1 MKRKNKSLFSFI
13 IVLLLAIV
21 SIYCNNFFKDT
32 DNGDVL
38 KRETVNTTG
47 NFDDN
52 LVVSYL
58 NVGQADSIL
67 IEINNKYA
75 LIDAGNNADG
85 EKLVKYFKDLGIS
98 RFDYVIAT
106 HGHEDHIGGM
116 DDIINNF
123 DIGKFYMPNYIT
135 TTKTFEDVLDALK
148 TKNIGINVP
157 KVGETFSLDKA
168 DFEILASN
176 SDAKNINDTSIVLKA
191 TYGLNKFLFMGDLS
205 SSEESKL
212 LDKSIAVDVLK
223 VGHHGSK
230 YSTSSEF
237 LDKVSPQ
244 YAIISVGKNNNYK
257 HPHSSTLAKLK
268 NRNIKVYRTDLDG
281 TIRATSNGTVV
292 KIDTLNT
299 DVNG

>member
-1 MKRKNKSLFSFI
+1 MKRKNKGLFSFI

-38 KRETVNTTG
+38 KRETVNTAG

-52 LVVSYL
+52 FVVNYL

-98 RFDYVIAT
+98 QFDYVIAT

-212 LDKSIAVDVLK
+212 LDRNIAADVLK

-230 YSTSSEF
+230 YSTSTDF

-244 YAIISVGKNNNYK
+244 YAVISVGKNNNYN
-257 HPHSSTLAKLK
+257 HPHPSTITKFK

-281 TIRATSNGTVV
+281 TIRATSNGTII

-299 DVNG
+299 DTNG

>member
-1 MKRKNKSLFSFI
+1 MKKKNKSLLSFI
-13 IVLLLAIV
+13 IILLIAVV
-21 SIYCNNFFKDT
+21 SIYYNDFLKVT
-32 DNGDVL
+32 DNNNVL
-38 KRETVNTTG
+38 KRETVDTTG
-47 NFDDN
+47 NFNDN

-58 NVGQADSIL
+58 DVGQADSIL

-116 DDIINNF
+116 DNIINNF

-148 TKNIGINVP
+148 SKNIGINVP

-168 DFEILASN
+168 NFEILASN
-176 SDAKNINDTSIVLKA
+176 SDAKNINDTSIVLMV

-205 SSEESKL
+205 SSEENNL
-212 LDKSIAVDVLK
+212 LNKNIVADVLK

-230 YSTSSEF
+230 YSTSTDF

-244 YAIISVGKNNNYK
+244 YAVISVGKNNNYN
-257 HPHSSTLAKLK
+257 HPHPSTITKFK

-281 TIRATSNGTVV
+281 TIRATSNGTII

-299 DVNG
+299 DTNG